1 MPRKKKTKH
10 FSSPFVLRWKP
21 EMLSELKAIAA
32 ARQTTMAG
40 IVRGLVEREIHKA
53 KAARR

>member
-53 KAARR
+53 KAARH